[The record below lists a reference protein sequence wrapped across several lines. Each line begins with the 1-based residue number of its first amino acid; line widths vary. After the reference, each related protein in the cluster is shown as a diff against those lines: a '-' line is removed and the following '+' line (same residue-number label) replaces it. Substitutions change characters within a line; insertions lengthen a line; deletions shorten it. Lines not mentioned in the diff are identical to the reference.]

1 MQDKLQILLKQI
13 NLQDEYKKYFNN
25 GILERIVGNS
35 AKNHYCFLITLDNIL
50 PLEVYKEFISILPNG
65 FPILYNPSRS
75 SHCNTLSRSKASTPG
90 SWAHRLRCIN
100 THKRKLGK
108 LGYKQV

>member
-50 PLEVYKEFISILPNG
+50 PLEVYKEMNIIVILLIYIVIRHH
-65 FPILYNPSRS
+65 F
-75 SHCNTLSRSKASTPG
+75 
-90 SWAHRLRCIN
+90 
-100 THKRKLGK
+100 
-108 LGYKQV
+108 